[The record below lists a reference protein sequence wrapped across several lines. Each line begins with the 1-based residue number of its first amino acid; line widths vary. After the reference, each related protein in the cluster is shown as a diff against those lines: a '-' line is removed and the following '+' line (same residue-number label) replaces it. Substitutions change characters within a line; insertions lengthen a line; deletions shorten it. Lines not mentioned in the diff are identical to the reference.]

1 MKLSYN
7 GSSFVTAYY
16 GTMSFD
22 YTTGDLYWIAL
33 RADDNKQQLYTV
45 NLETGNMEALGAFW
59 GDFVGLYIPYTLPE
73 NENAPAK
80 VQDLKATPDMTGSMK
95 STLTWT
101 NPSLQWNKKELTDLK
116 EVQIYK
122 DGSETPAATLLQK
135 ARKDRK
141 CHGQMKL
148 QMQE

>member
-80 VQDLKATPDMTGSMK
+80 SSGFESYSRYDRINEKHIDMDESFIAV
-95 STLTWT
+95 
-101 NPSLQWNKKELTDLK
+101 E
-116 EVQIYK
+116 
-122 DGSETPAATLLQK
+122 
-135 ARKDRK
+135 
-141 CHGQMKL
+141 
-148 QMQE
+148 